1 MNYLDEYRKRGY
13 VRAINWGFILI
24 GVGIFVPIVTLIG
37 GAIGL
42 SASIRHLVD
51 SARRIRLLEETLAG
65 LRPAS
70 G

>member
-13 VRAINWGFILI
+13 VRAINWGFILLGI
-24 GVGIFVPIVTLIG
+24 GIFFPIFTLIG

-42 SASIRHLVD
+42 SASIRHLLD
-51 SARRIRLLEETLAG
+51 SARRIRVLEEKLAG
-65 LRPAS
+65 LQTAS